1 MPITI
6 NTNISAMISQRNLA
20 ASSNRSA
27 SSLAKLSSGSRVP
40 TAKEDAASLAV
51 GTGLKIDVTAL
62 KAAQVNA
69 QQATSVLQ
77 IADGAFG
84 QIGDIL
90 NRMKSLATTAQSEQ
104 LSSTELG
111 FLNQEFGLLSNEINR
126 IAGTTQFNGIDLLGG
141 SNSIILSAGSQVAST
156 GAGDTAVDN
165 GFVAFSFDDTK
176 VVNNEVFEVSFDDST
191 GVMTVASQ
199 GVSGGGGTVLE
210 AQSIAVSTPSA
221 GETASFNFSDLGIT
235 ITLNDQFNNGNADIN
250 AGFGGGGAFEVVAVT
265 GTTATQ
271 ADLDFQVGTNAG
283 DIINVQIDLGSYQEL
298 VGAGVALVGVDT
310 QANAATATAQV
321 DAAVDSVNSARANLG
336 SNMNKLEFANS
347 NLSVTIEN
355 TEAARST
362 LMDVDVSAEI
372 TKFSSEQVLIQAGV
386 SMLAQANQ
394 QPSLLLRLLQ

>member
-20 ASSNRSA
+20 SASNRSA

-40 TAKEDAASLAV
+40 TAKDDAAALAV

-111 FLNQEFGLLSNEINR
+111 FLNQEFGLLNNEIDR

-141 SNSIILSAGSQVAST
+141 SNTITL
-156 GAGDTAVDN
+156 GATIGTDVETAD
-165 GFVAFSFDDTK
+165 GFVGFSFDDSK
-176 VVNNEVFEVSFDDST
+176 VTAADVFEVGYDAGAD
-191 GVMTVASQ
+191 VITVRNNNTNS
-199 GVSGGGGTVLE
+199 S
-210 AQSIAVSTPSA
+210 QSISLSAAPAA
-221 GETASFNFSDLGIT
+221 GETATLNFSDIGVS
-235 ITLNDQFNNGNADIN
+235 ITLNDQFNAAASVNNPL
-250 AGFGGGGAFEVVAVT
+250 AGAATSQFNTAAGTAAV
-265 GTTATQ
+265 Q
-271 ADLDFQVGTNAG
+271 ADLDFQVGINAG
-283 DIINVQIDLGSYQEL
+283 DIINVQVDLGSYQEL
-298 VGAGVALVGVDT
+298 VGAGVTIQGVDT
-310 QANAATATAQV
+310 QANAVIATGQV
-321 DAAVDSVNSARANLG
+321 DLAVDSVNAARANLG

-362 LMDVDVSAEI
+362 LMDVDVSSEI
-372 TKFSSEQVLIQAGV
+372 TKFTSEQVLIQAGV